1 MSKELVQLLEMAD
14 KRRDEIVICL
24 IGEPGI
30 GKTQSIYEFA
40 KKHNRNVVE
49 IIASQCLPSE
59 VSGIA
64 MPDPENKSM
73 SIFDNERI
81 ASMQDGD
88 ILFLD
93 EVLTAPQAVLFA
105 CLTMVQERRLM
116 SGKKLNDILIVAA
129 ANYLTSADRLPL
141 SIRQRFMFY
150 DVKFDFND
158 WREYIKRTR
167 DVDPGILLNSLRTE
181 TGLAKDKGAYNVL
194 TPRSA
199 TKLIDWMLVT
209 KTKEEISIVEKAIA
223 WMFDAAIADKVKDIC
238 CSASA
243 NKQVINAVKDAGVDI
258 GLTVVDGETIVSA
271 QLNGQFV
278 KLKLERE
285 VTKFEDIKPDEILT
299 LLEELDDCS
308 KIFEKLA
315 EVEMY

>member
-73 SIFDNERI
+73 SVFDNERI

-116 SGKKLNDILIVAA
+116 SGKKLNDIMIVAA

-150 DVKFDFND
+150 DVRFDFND

-167 DVDPGILLNSLRTE
+167 DVDPEPLRNLISTE
-181 TGLAKDKGAYNVL
+181 SNRSDRTSYNVL

-199 TKLIDWMLVT
+199 TKLIDWMLVANGY
-209 KTKEEISIVEKAIA
+209 EEISTIDDAIR
-223 WMFDAAIADKVKDIC
+223 WMFTAPIADKIKDIC

-243 NKQVINAVKDAGVDI
+243 NKQVVNAVENAGVSLGITWDGEGSSIINA
-258 GLTVVDGETIVSA
+258 
-271 QLNGQFV
+271 QYNGQFV
-278 KLKLERE
+278 KLKTDRKVAKL
-285 VTKFEDIKPDEILT
+285 EDIKPDEILT
-299 LLEELDDCS
+299 LLEELDGCS
-308 KIFEKLA
+308 TIFEALA